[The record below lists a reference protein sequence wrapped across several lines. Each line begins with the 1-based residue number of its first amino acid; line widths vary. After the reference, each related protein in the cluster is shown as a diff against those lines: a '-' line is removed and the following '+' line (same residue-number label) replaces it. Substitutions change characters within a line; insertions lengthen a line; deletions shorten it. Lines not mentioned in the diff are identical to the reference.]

1 MTPPRDQQRE
11 YPWRRYGMDH
21 DRYEWSIMP
30 RRRPVEWPNG
40 ARLAVWVIA
49 PLTWFPLAMSR
60 LPRPPTGAF
69 DDPFPNF
76 RDYTHRDYGNRVG
89 AFRVMETLDRFGVP
103 ATAPVN
109 AAVCERYPALV
120 EEALRHRWEF
130 AGHGLNM
137 ARIHDTEMSEADEAH
152 AIATTLS
159 TVRRVTGQPVTG
171 WLSPGNGESPRTL
184 DLLASAG
191 IQYVCDWVNDELP
204 YPVQTD
210 HGRIHA
216 MPYSYDINDATMIWA
231 SHHSPTEF
239 TRQVADQFDWLY
251 DESRTRGGRIFTLV
265 LHSWCIGQPH
275 RIRAL
280 DRILE
285 GIANRPGVWMGT
297 GAQILDCFRAQQ
309 DRAAGSR

>member
-1 MTPPRDQQRE
+1 MTPPRDQRRD

-40 ARLAVWVIA
+40 ARLAIWVIA

-60 LPRPPTGAF
+60 LPRPPIGAF

-137 ARIHDTEMSEADEAH
+137 ARIHDTEMSEADEAQ

-159 TVRRVTGQPVTG
+159 TVRRATGQPVTG
-171 WLSPGNGESPRTL
+171 WLSPANGESPRTL

-204 YPVQTD
+204 YPVQTK

-239 TRQVADQFDWLY
+239 ARQVEDQFDWLY

-280 DRILE
+280 IRIFE

-297 GAQILDCFRAQQ
+297 GAQILDCFRAEQ